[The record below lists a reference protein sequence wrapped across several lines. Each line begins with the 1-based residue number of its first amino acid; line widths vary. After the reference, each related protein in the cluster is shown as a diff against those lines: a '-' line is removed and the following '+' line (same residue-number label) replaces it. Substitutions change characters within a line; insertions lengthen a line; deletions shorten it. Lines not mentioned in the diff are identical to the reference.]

1 VSAVLL
7 EAHALTLSFRAH
19 GLRAGRAAVPALRS
33 ASLALTRG
41 ATLALVGESGSG
53 KSTLARALL
62 GLVPLDGGEVRYH
75 GEPGETPLVVARAR
89 GAELRRLRRALALV
103 FQDPST
109 SLNPRLTVGAALA
122 EPLLAHGLARRGE
135 AELQAREWLAR
146 VGLEPEA
153 AARYPHAF
161 SGGQRQRIAIA
172 RALVLGPKLVVL
184 DEAVSALDVSIRAQ
198 ILELLLGLQRD
209 LGLTYLFITHD
220 LWLARAFASRIAVM
234 ERGVIVEEGES
245 DALVQNPRSTAA
257 QRLVTSALAGTPRA

>member
-1 VSAVLL
+1 MSAVLL
-7 EAHALTLSFRAH
+7 EAHGLRLSFRAH
-19 GLRAGRAAVPALRS
+19 GLRAGRAPVPALRGT
-33 ASLALTRG
+33 SLALERG

-62 GLVPLDGGEVRYH
+62 GLVPLDAGEVRYH
-75 GEPGETPLVVARAR
+75 AESGAAPLVVGRAR

-122 EPLLAHGLARRGE
+122 EPLLAHGLARPAE
-135 AELQAREWLAR
+135 AHARAREWLGR

-153 AARYPHAF
+153 AARHPHAF

-172 RALVLGPKLVVL
+172 RALVLGPELVVL

-198 ILELLLGLQRD
+198 ILELLLALQRE
-209 LGLTYLFITHD
+209 LGLAYLFITHD
-220 LWLARAFASRIAVM
+220 LWLARAFAPRIAVM
-234 ERGVIVEEGES
+234 ERGVIVEEEVS
-245 DALVQNPRSTAA
+245 EVVVSAPRSEAA
-257 QRLVTSALAGTPRA
+257 RRLVGSALRAERMG